1 MPSSGWLFPLVFF
14 AGSAAGAALVHPL
27 VRRTLRE
34 LEQRSIRRA
43 ELEQR
48 EALVVQRDR
57 ELRAAEYLVAV
68 RRSRPDDQPEANRW

>member
-1 MPSSGWLFPLVFF
+1 MSGWLFPLVFF
-14 AGSAAGAALVHPL
+14 AGSASGAALVHLL

-34 LEQRSIRRA
+34 LEARSIRRA

-68 RRSRPDDQPEANRW
+68 KQARPDDQPEVDRW